1 MSDLGISKLIANNPS
16 LEFATKTSP
25 MEEPNGG
32 GFADMLANS
41 IEGVNSLLQQ
51 ADQKETA
58 LVTGKSENLHDAMIA
73 VEKADT
79 AMKMMIQFRNKA
91 IDAYQ
96 EVLRMPL

>member
-16 LEFATKTSP
+16 LEFATKSQP
-25 MEEPNGG
+25 MEEAPG

-41 IEGVNSLLQQ
+41 IEGVNTLLQT
-51 ADQKETA
+51 ADAKETA